1 MQPKRS
7 DILGAGLLA
16 IVLVVF
22 VVLIVAASL
31 PS

>member
-16 IVLVVF
+16 VVLVVL
-22 VVLIVAASL
+22 VVLIVIAAL